1 MGRKKN
7 SMTLFSPVYKGFLEP
22 FELAFHFPFSCYPE
36 EWDPR
41 QKSLSFGVG
50 RWGLLDEWCK
60 RVKEKEKKEIW
71 GLKKGKTPLEV
82 YNRFFLFFG
91 NFTLDSFGTIFT
103 KLAFSFLS
111 TPPKVIKNQH
121 PYKWYLSHFINSQ
134 HLNNRPMLKK
144 CW

>member
-1 MGRKKN
+1 MGRKKFN
-7 SMTLFSPVYKGFLEP
+7 ASFLSSLERLFRTIWISISLSFFL
-22 FELAFHFPFSCYPE
+22 LSWRIGC
-36 EWDPR
+36 R
-41 QKSLSFGVG
+41 QKSLSFSVR

-60 RVKEKEKKEIW
+60 RIKEKEEKEIW
-71 GLKKGKTPLEV
+71 GLKRGKTPLEV
-82 YNRFFLFFG
+82 YDRFFLFFG

-103 KLAFSFLS
+103 KFTLSFLS